1 MSSIPPA
8 PAPVIDRWQHADG
21 TELTIRSIRADDL
34 AREEAFL
41 RHLSP
46 QSAYQRMMS
55 VRFPTPQELRRF
67 TDIDPRHEI
76 ALVITR
82 QNEGREEQ
90 IAVAR
95 CIDLDDHGRFSG
107 DAEFAIVIADAWQA
121 RGLGTRLMT
130 RLIEAARA
138 HGVRRLVGYTL
149 SDNTGMLRLA
159 RSLGF
164 ELSRQPGEAS
174 VTGLALD
181 LSEESGQHRQS
192 PTA

>member
-1 MSSIPPA
+1 MSSNPPA
-8 PAPVIDRWQHADG
+8 PTLVIDRWRHPDG

-82 QNEGREEQ
+82 QHEGQEEQ

-95 CIDLDDHGRFSG
+95 CIDLDDHGRPTG
-107 DAEFAIVIADAWQA
+107 EAEFAIVIADEWQS
-121 RGLGTRLMT
+121 RGLGMRLMT

-174 VTGLALD
+174 VTGLVLE
-181 LSEESGQHRQS
+181 LSEASERPRQS